1 MSDPME
7 NAQSTEETVPSGETP
22 EEERAAAPEEA
33 AEDTVSPAEEKD
45 ITEPADDEAEKLR
58 SELAAEKDRYL
69 RLAAE
74 YDNYRKRSVRERD
87 NIYADVKADTIG
99 KLLPVFDNLQRALQ
113 NPTADEAY
121 RKGVEMTVN
130 QFLEVLKAMG
140 VTPIDAVGKTFD
152 PALHHAVMHTDDP
165 ERGEQEIVQEFQKG
179 FMMGDRVIR
188 FSMVQVAN

>member
-7 NAQSTEETVPSGETP
+7 NAQSAEESVPSGETP
-22 EEERAAAPEEA
+22 EKEAPAAPEEA
-33 AEDTVSPAEEKD
+33 ADNPVSPAEEAG
-45 ITEPADDEAEKLR
+45 PADDEAEKLR
-58 SELAAEKDRYL
+58 TDLSAEKERYL

-74 YDNYRKRSVRERD
+74 YDNYRKRSARERD

-121 RKGVEMTVN
+121 RKGVEMTVT

-140 VTPIDAVGKTFD
+140 VTPIDAVGQTFD
-152 PALHHAVMHTDDP
+152 PSLHHAVMHTEDP
-165 ERGEQEIVQEFQKG
+165 DLGEQEIVQEFQKG
-179 FMMGDRVIR
+179 FKMGDRVIR

>member
-7 NAQSTEETVPSGETP
+7 NAQSAEETVPSGEAP
-22 EEERAAAPEEA
+22 EEERPAAPEETA
-33 AEDTVSPAEEKD
+33 GNTVSPAEEKETAD
-45 ITEPADDEAEKLR
+45 PAGDEAEKLR
-58 SELAAEKDRYL
+58 SDLAAEKEKYL

-74 YDNYRKRSVRERD
+74 YDNYRKRSARERD

-140 VTPIDAVGKTFD
+140 VTPIDAVGQTFD